1 MNVDFMNKE
10 MLRSEYDD
18 TIVILDQLDD
28 KIYELIEERS
38 QYIEKLKDLEKRLG
52 EDL

>member
-1 MNVDFMNKE
+1 MDFMNKE

-18 TIVILDQLDD
+18 IVVILDQLDE

-38 QYIEKLKDLEKRLG
+38 HYIEKLKDLEERLG

>member
-1 MNVDFMNKE
+1 MDFMNKE

-18 TIVILDQLDD
+18 TIVILDQLDN

-38 QYIEKLKDLEKRLG
+38 QYIEKLKDLEERLG